1 VLGESDLLE
10 ALIWLAVLT
19 VGMTLVAAV
28 ALKTLLLLLKVS
40 FRALTL
46 PLRILASLIA
56 GIFSIL
62 FTIIAPIVIVV
73 GVVGLAITLPMLVI
87 TAVPFILIAFGICL
101 LVTVFFELEEEE
113 MSEYRTESDSMGTVQ
128 VPSESYYGAQ
138 TQRAV
143 LNFPISPLRFPR
155 PFIRAMG
162 LIKKAAAEANSEL
175 GLLDKEIA
183 DFIARAADEVIE
195 GKLDDQFVVDIF
207 QTGSGTSTNMNTN
220 EVIANRAIE
229 LRGGKVGSRDVHP
242 NDHVNMS
249 QSSNDVIPT
258 AIHVSALQEIEE
270 RLIPALQ
277 RLHDSLQGKAQEFDR
292 VVKIGRTHL
301 QDAVPIRLGQEF
313 AAYASMIEHSIT
325 RMKLVVPHLSELAI
339 GGTAVGT
346 GLNCPPEFSA
356 KVVSRLSSW
365 TGVGFMEASNKFEAL
380 ASKDAAVEA
389 SGMLKTVACSLMKI
403 ANDLRWLG
411 SGPRCGIGE
420 ILLPSIQPGSSIMPG
435 KVNPVIPEAVTMI
448 AAQVIG
454 NDITISVG
462 GQSGNFELNVMKP
475 VIAYNLLQSIEL
487 IGNGCLVLAE
497 KCVDGLEADR
507 ERCQQMV
514 EKSLAMVTSL
524 VPRVGYD
531 KAAEIAKEAYQTGRT
546 VREVAQDSQ
555 LLEDQELEQVLDP
568 WSMTEGGIA

>member
-1 VLGESDLLE
+1 
-10 ALIWLAVLT
+10 
-19 VGMTLVAAV
+19 
-28 ALKTLLLLLKVS
+28 
-40 FRALTL
+40 
-46 PLRILASLIA
+46 
-56 GIFSIL
+56 
-62 FTIIAPIVIVV
+62 
-73 GVVGLAITLPMLVI
+73 
-87 TAVPFILIAFGICL
+87 
-101 LVTVFFELEEEE
+101 
-113 MSEYRTESDSMGTVQ
+113 
-128 VPSESYYGAQ
+128 
-138 TQRAV
+138 
-143 LNFPISPLRFPR
+143 
-155 PFIRAMG
+155 
-162 LIKKAAAEANSEL
+162 
-175 GLLDKEIA
+175 
-183 DFIARAADEVIE
+183 
-195 GKLDDQFVVDIF
+195 
-207 QTGSGTSTNMNTN
+207 
-220 EVIANRAIE
+220 
-229 LRGGKVGSRDVHP
+229 
-242 NDHVNMS
+242 
-249 QSSNDVIPT
+249 
-258 AIHVSALQEIEE
+258 
-270 RLIPALQ
+270 
-277 RLHDSLQGKAQEFDR
+277 
-292 VVKIGRTHL
+292 
-301 QDAVPIRLGQEF
+301 
-313 AAYASMIEHSIT
+313 
-325 RMKLVVPHLSELAI
+325 LVVPHLSELAI

>member
-1 VLGESDLLE
+1 
-10 ALIWLAVLT
+10 
-19 VGMTLVAAV
+19 
-28 ALKTLLLLLKVS
+28 
-40 FRALTL
+40 
-46 PLRILASLIA
+46 
-56 GIFSIL
+56 
-62 FTIIAPIVIVV
+62 
-73 GVVGLAITLPMLVI
+73 
-87 TAVPFILIAFGICL
+87 
-101 LVTVFFELEEEE
+101 
-113 MSEYRTESDSMGTVQ
+113 
-128 VPSESYYGAQ
+128 
-138 TQRAV
+138 
-143 LNFPISPLRFPR
+143 
-155 PFIRAMG
+155 
-162 LIKKAAAEANSEL
+162 
-175 GLLDKEIA
+175 
-183 DFIARAADEVIE
+183 
-195 GKLDDQFVVDIF
+195 
-207 QTGSGTSTNMNTN
+207 
-220 EVIANRAIE
+220 
-229 LRGGKVGSRDVHP
+229 
-242 NDHVNMS
+242 MS

-325 RMKLVVPHLSELAI
+325 RMKLVAPHLSELAI